1 MTMAEV
7 GRWPGHKSVEQT
19 ERAYAFL
26 EVEHLHAAI
35 HAGTNVGTGR
45 PD

>member
-7 GRWPGHKSVEQT
+7 SWWLGHKSSVVT
-19 ERAYAFL
+19 ERSYAFL

-35 HAGTNVGTGR
+35 RSGTKLGTGR
-45 PD
+45 AD

>member
-7 GRWPGHKSVEQT
+7 GRWLGHKSVEQT

-35 HAGTNVGTGR
+35 RAGTNVGTGR
-45 PD
+45 VD